1 MEQLITIR
9 EKNENRSSSLNW

>member
-9 EKNENRSSSLNW
+9 EKNEIDLRH